1 MALLIAPSQPDI
13 PDYSHEIH
21 TVIVDNIGRTTQEDF
36 TAFLPTPLENVVQA
50 RLVAATLTTTGAVTQ
65 KAIHLGIEELRT
77 HFSQQTQAEVNFG
90 GDGDPSTDVKNHLN
104 GVFGTIIGQHVSLAP
119 SSAVRV
125 LMFKDDYPIVQC
137 YHNPIR
143 RLDRLTFNI
152 DREDGTSAS
161 LGDSVFTF
169 RITCRKKNLA

>member
-1 MALLIAPSQPDI
+1 MALIIAPSQPDI
-13 PDYSHEIH
+13 PDYNHEIH
-21 TVIVDNIGRTTQEDF
+21 TVIVDNIGRTSQTDF

-90 GDGDPSTDVKNHLN
+90 GDGDPSTDTKNHLN
-104 GVFGTIIGQHVSLAP
+104 GVFGTVIGQHVALGP
-119 SSAVRV
+119 SSATRV
-125 LMFKDDYPIVQC
+125 LLFRDEYPIVQC

-143 RLDRLTFNI
+143 KLNRLTFDI
-152 DREDGTSAS
+152 DQHDGTSAT

-169 RITCRKKNLA
+169 RITCRKKNLP